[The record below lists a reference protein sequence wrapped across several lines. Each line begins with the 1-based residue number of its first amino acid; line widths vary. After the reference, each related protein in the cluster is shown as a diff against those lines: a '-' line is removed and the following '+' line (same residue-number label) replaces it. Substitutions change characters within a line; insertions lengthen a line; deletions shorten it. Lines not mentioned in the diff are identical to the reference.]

1 MKNID
6 IDGKRSNLKETSPGK
21 GDQIMAGEDDEE
33 SDDESF
39 DDKGPDGS
47 DDDEE
52 DSEDEDFSDA
62 DGSGDDDMSELD
74 KAEIK
79 ELVKDAGED
88 NLGSKRPPRRAA
100 RK

>member
-1 MKNID
+1 
-6 IDGKRSNLKETSPGK
+6 
-21 GDQIMAGEDDEE
+21 MAEDDDEE

-39 DDKGPDGS
+39 NDKGPDGS

-52 DSEDEDFSDA
+52 DSEDEEFSDG
-62 DGSGDDDMSELD
+62 GSGDDDDMSELD

-88 NLGSKRPPRRAA
+88 NLGSKRPARRAA

>member
-1 MKNID
+1 MIGN
-6 IDGKRSNLKETSPGK
+6 
-21 GDQIMAGEDDEE
+21 DDEE

-39 DDKGPDGS
+39 NDKGPDGS

-62 DGSGDDDMSELD
+62 DGSGDDDDMSEPD
-74 KAEIK
+74 KNEIK
-79 ELVKDAGED
+79 ELVKDAGAD

>member
-6 IDGKRSNLKETSPGK
+6 IDGKRSDLKETSPGK
-21 GDQIMAGEDDEE
+21 GDQLMVGEDDEE

-39 DDKGPDGS
+39 NDKGPDGS

-52 DSEDEDFSDA
+52 DSEDEDFSDE
-62 DGSGDDDMSELD
+62 DGSGDDDMSE
-74 KAEIK
+74 IK
-79 ELVKDAGED
+79 NLVKDAGED
-88 NLGSKRPPRRAA
+88 NLGSKRPSRRAA